1 MKKTRWIV
9 LLRDIRKT
17 WVSFLSIIVFVSLG
31 VAIFLG
37 IKWNEPALS
46 QAMDR
51 YLDEHRYHDL
61 QMVFPYGFTEDDA
74 AAVAALAGVSAV
86 EGAYNAYGTAQVGGD
101 RCILNIQSL
110 TDTMDHAEV
119 LEGELPAAADE
130 VAVERLLA
138 EALELHLGDTLPI
151 SALRGGKPCLKNSE
165 FTITAIVE
173 HPSFT
178 RTETDYSRGFTD
190 IGDGSADGYVL
201 VAKTAFDTEMYDG
214 CFSQLLIRGTG
225 LDALNSLGSVYQQK
239 AGALKEKL
247 EALGAQ
253 RAALRSDDLYDRAGE
268 QIADAEQ
275 ELADGQQELESGKQ
289 EYADGEKRLDAAKV
303 QIADGEKQI
312 AENEKKLADGKQQ
325 YADGLAAYADGA
337 AQLRAGR
344 ATLTAELEENGYPTD
359 LDEAEKQL
367 KTDREKAADIK
378 DLLMRTLTQV
388 ELYNEDHDSAS
399 EEEIKQILVDTLELL
414 GVSEDINVETTQDA
428 KKAVEKAQE
437 YLKKYGSDAVVTATV
452 NVLLPYLKLTA
463 DQAGVNTL
471 LGRLDAADIL
481 LASYTMLDKDTTML
495 DKDTLL
501 TLLVTIV
508 VNENPDLSVAPET
521 LQALIDVVDDSL
533 AQLDKGLK
541 GIADYRAGA
550 AALSAA
556 SARLAE
562 ASRQIEEGEQQLADA
577 KKKLAQA
584 KRDYAAGTQKLA
596 QARQDIADG
605 EQTLAENTRLLADAQ
620 AELEDFVR
628 YEQWTVQIRTD
639 NPSVAT
645 AKFYAQSS
653 RRLCYSM
660 ALLFVFV
667 GLMVCFTS
675 ITRSINE
682 SQTIAGVQKALGF
695 RSREILAHYMAY
707 SLLAAAIGVLVG
719 YALGFFGIES
729 VVNDAYAKLYVIGA
743 ITNVYVVPEA
753 LVIAVVELALI
764 ALATWLPCRKL
775 LRRPA
780 VELLKGENYA
790 GGRTR
795 FYEKWRVW
803 QRMSLYTQTTVNNL
817 MNDGAR
823 IIATLVG
830 ITGCTA
836 LIVMSLSLRS
846 SILSTPVRHFERIWI
861 YDASLVSDTAVPGG
875 HQALEQVLDE
885 SGADYT
891 SVRREA
897 VYIRDETGTLNK
909 ADLIVPEDA
918 EDLRAFIHLDD
929 YRTGRPLSLTD
940 DGVIVSYT
948 YAKHYGLKAGDTL
961 HLLDTAGRS
970 HDCVVSGISQ
980 HYLSS
985 MQVVMTPSC
994 YQHLMGW
1001 AAQSNTL
1008 YLRYGA
1014 ADRNA
1019 VAQKLQTTE
1028 GYFSLTDESAKWI
1041 AKFQEFSGSVMLV
1054 VYIGLSLSVTMALLV
1069 LLNLNIVCVNEK
1081 TNELVVMRINGFS
1094 IRAVKAYLYRDNI
1107 VLTALGI
1114 LGGVGIGLALG
1125 RCVLEI
1131 LQKIGDNFYT
1141 TPNLTDCLIGAGLA
1155 ALFSLAT
1162 NLIALRRVNTLS
1174 VSDLSRV

>member
-74 AAVAALAGVSAV
+74 AAVAALDGVSAV

-130 VAVERLLA
+130 VAVDRLLA

-178 RTETDYSRGFTD
+178 RAETDYSRGFTD

-481 LASYTMLDKDTTML
+481 LASYTMLDKDTR
-495 DKDTLL
+495 L

-1141 TPNLTDCLIGAGLA
+1141 TPDLTDCLIGAGLA

>member
-74 AAVAALAGVSAV
+74 AAVAALDGVSAV

-312 AENEKKLADGKQQ
+312 SENEKKLADGKQQ

-481 LASYTMLDKDTTML
+481 LASYTMLDKDTR
-495 DKDTLL
+495 L
-501 TLLVTIV
+501 TLLMTIV

>member
-74 AAVAALAGVSAV
+74 AAVAALDGVSAV

-151 SALRGGKPCLKNSE
+151 GALRGGKPCLKNSE

-481 LASYTMLDKDTTML
+481 LASYTMLDKDTR
-495 DKDTLL
+495 L
-501 TLLVTIV
+501 TLLMTIV

-562 ASRQIEEGEQQLADA
+562 ASRPIEEGEQQLADA

-605 EQTLAENTRLLADAQ
+605 EQTLAENTRLLADAK

>member
-74 AAVAALAGVSAV
+74 AAVAALDGVSAV

-481 LASYTMLDKDTTML
+481 LASYTMLDKDTR
-495 DKDTLL
+495 L

>member
-130 VAVERLLA
+130 VAVDRLLA

-151 SALRGGKPCLKNSE
+151 GALRGGKPCLKNSE

-178 RTETDYSRGFTD
+178 RAETDYSRGFTD

-225 LDALNSLGSVYQQK
+225 LDALNSLGGVYQQK

-289 EYADGEKRLDAAKV
+289 EY
-303 QIADGEKQI
+303 
-312 AENEKKLADGKQQ
+312 ADGKQQ

-437 YLKKYGSDAVVTATV
+437 YLEKYGSDAVVTATV

-481 LASYTMLDKDTTML
+481 LASYTMLDKDTR
-495 DKDTLL
+495 L
-501 TLLVTIV
+501 TLLMTIV

-729 VVNDAYAKLYVIGA
+729 VINDAYAKLYVIGA

-885 SGADYT
+885 SGVDYT

-897 VYIRDETGTLNK
+897 VYIRDETGTLNQ

-1094 IRAVKAYLYRDNI
+1094 IHAVKAYLYRDNI

>member
-61 QMVFPYGFTEDDA
+61 QMVFPYGFTENDA
-74 AAVAALAGVSAV
+74 AAVAALDGVSAV

-481 LASYTMLDKDTTML
+481 LASYTMLDKDTR
-495 DKDTLL
+495 L
-501 TLLVTIV
+501 TLLMTIV

>member
-74 AAVAALAGVSAV
+74 AAVAALDGVSAV

-437 YLKKYGSDAVVTATV
+437 YLKKYGSDAVVTAAV

-481 LASYTMLDKDTTML
+481 LASYTMLDKDTR
-495 DKDTLL
+495 L
-501 TLLVTIV
+501 TLLMTIV

-577 KKKLAQA
+577 KEKLAQA

>member
-74 AAVAALAGVSAV
+74 AAVAALDGVSAV

-414 GVSEDINVETTQDA
+414 GVSEDIDVETAQYA

-481 LASYTMLDKDTTML
+481 LASYTMLDKDTR
-495 DKDTLL
+495 L
-501 TLLVTIV
+501 TLLMTIV

>member
-74 AAVAALAGVSAV
+74 AAVAALDGVSAV

-437 YLKKYGSDAVVTATV
+437 YLKKYGSDAVVTAAV

-471 LGRLDAADIL
+471 LGRLDAANIL
-481 LASYTMLDKDTTML
+481 LASYTMLDEDTR
-495 DKDTLL
+495 L
-501 TLLVTIV
+501 TLLMTIV

>member
-74 AAVAALAGVSAV
+74 AAVAALDGVSAV

-178 RTETDYSRGFTD
+178 RAETDYSRGFTD

-481 LASYTMLDKDTTML
+481 LASYTMLDKDTR
-495 DKDTLL
+495 L
-501 TLLVTIV
+501 TLLMTIV

-605 EQTLAENTRLLADAQ
+605 EQTLAENTRLLADAK

-885 SGADYT
+885 SGVDYT

>member
-74 AAVAALAGVSAV
+74 AAVAALDGVSAV

-130 VAVERLLA
+130 VAVDRLLA

-481 LASYTMLDKDTTML
+481 LASYTMLDKDTR
-495 DKDTLL
+495 L
-501 TLLVTIV
+501 TLLMTIV

-1141 TPNLTDCLIGAGLA
+1141 TPDLTDCLIGAGLA

>member
-74 AAVAALAGVSAV
+74 AAVAALDGVSAV

-151 SALRGGKPCLKNSE
+151 GALRGGKPCLKNSE

-303 QIADGEKQI
+303 QIAAGEKQI

-481 LASYTMLDKDTTML
+481 LASYTMLDKDTR
-495 DKDTLL
+495 L
-501 TLLVTIV
+501 TLLMTIV

-605 EQTLAENTRLLADAQ
+605 EQTLAENTRLLADAK

-909 ADLIVPEDA
+909 ADLIVPENA
-918 EDLRAFIHLDD
+918 EDMRAFIHLYD

-1141 TPNLTDCLIGAGLA
+1141 TPDLTDCLIGAGLA

>member
-151 SALRGGKPCLKNSE
+151 GALRGGKPCLKNSE

-481 LASYTMLDKDTTML
+481 LASYTMLDKDTR
-495 DKDTLL
+495 L
-501 TLLVTIV
+501 TLLMTIV

-605 EQTLAENTRLLADAQ
+605 EQTLAENTRLLADAK

>member
-74 AAVAALAGVSAV
+74 AAVAALDGVSAV

-437 YLKKYGSDAVVTATV
+437 YLKKYGSDAVVTAAV

-481 LASYTMLDKDTTML
+481 LASYTMLDKDTR
-495 DKDTLL
+495 L
-501 TLLVTIV
+501 TLLMTIV

-550 AALSAA
+550 AALSAS

-675 ITRSINE
+675 ITRSMNE

-985 MQVVMTPSC
+985 VQVVMTPSC

>member
-74 AAVAALAGVSAV
+74 AAVAALDGVSAV

-151 SALRGGKPCLKNSE
+151 GALRGGKPCLKNSE

-178 RTETDYSRGFTD
+178 RAETDYSRGFTD

-344 ATLTAELEENGYPTD
+344 ATLTAELEKNGYPTD

-481 LASYTMLDKDTTML
+481 LASYTMLDKDTR
-495 DKDTLL
+495 L
-501 TLLVTIV
+501 TLLMTIV

>member
-378 DLLMRTLTQV
+378 DLLMRTLTQM
-388 ELYNEDHDSAS
+388 ELYNEDPDSAS

-437 YLKKYGSDAVVTATV
+437 YLKKYGSDAVVTAAV

-471 LGRLDAADIL
+471 LGRLDAANIL
-481 LASYTMLDKDTTML
+481 LASYTMLDKDTR
-495 DKDTLL
+495 L
-501 TLLVTIV
+501 TLLMTIV

-605 EQTLAENTRLLADAQ
+605 EQTLAENTRLLADAK

-1174 VSDLSRV
+1174 VSTPSRV

>member
-151 SALRGGKPCLKNSE
+151 GALRGGKPCLKNSE

-178 RTETDYSRGFTD
+178 RAETDYSRGFTD

-437 YLKKYGSDAVVTATV
+437 YLEKYGSDAVVTATV

-481 LASYTMLDKDTTML
+481 LASYTMLDKDTR
-495 DKDTLL
+495 L
-501 TLLVTIV
+501 TLLMTIV

-729 VVNDAYAKLYVIGA
+729 VINDAYAKLYVIGA

-885 SGADYT
+885 SGVDYT

>member
-74 AAVAALAGVSAV
+74 AAVAALDGVSAV

-138 EALELHLGDTLPI
+138 ETLELHLGDTLPI

-481 LASYTMLDKDTTML
+481 LASYTMLDKDTR
-495 DKDTLL
+495 L
-501 TLLVTIV
+501 TLLMTIV

-1131 LQKIGDNFYT
+1131 LQKIGDNFNT

>member
-74 AAVAALAGVSAV
+74 ATVAALDGVSAV

-178 RTETDYSRGFTD
+178 RAETDYSRGFTD

-481 LASYTMLDKDTTML
+481 LASYTMLDKDTR
-495 DKDTLL
+495 L
-501 TLLVTIV
+501 TLLMTIV

-605 EQTLAENTRLLADAQ
+605 EQTLAENTRLLADAK

>member
-74 AAVAALAGVSAV
+74 AAVAALDGVSAV

-344 ATLTAELEENGYPTD
+344 ATLTAELEENSYPTD

-481 LASYTMLDKDTTML
+481 LASYTMLDKDTR
-495 DKDTLL
+495 L
-501 TLLVTIV
+501 TLLMTIV

-961 HLLDTAGRS
+961 YLLDTAGRS

>member
-74 AAVAALAGVSAV
+74 AAVAALDGVSAV

-178 RTETDYSRGFTD
+178 RAETDYSRGFTD

-414 GVSEDINVETTQDA
+414 GVSEDIDVETAQYA

-437 YLKKYGSDAVVTATV
+437 YLKKYGSDAVVTAAV

-481 LASYTMLDKDTTML
+481 LASYTMLDKDTR
-495 DKDTLL
+495 L

-508 VNENPDLSVAPET
+508 VNKNPDLSAAPET

-605 EQTLAENTRLLADAQ
+605 EQTLAENTRLLADAK

>member
-151 SALRGGKPCLKNSE
+151 GALRGGKPCLKNSE

-481 LASYTMLDKDTTML
+481 LASYTMLDKDTR
-495 DKDTLL
+495 L
-501 TLLVTIV
+501 TLLMTIV

-885 SGADYT
+885 SGVDYT

-929 YRTGRPLSLTD
+929 YRTGRSLSLTD

>member
-74 AAVAALAGVSAV
+74 AAVAALDGVSAV

-151 SALRGGKPCLKNSE
+151 GALRGGKPCLKNSE

-178 RTETDYSRGFTD
+178 RAETDYSRGFTD

-275 ELADGQQELESGKQ
+275 ELADGQQELKSGKQ
-289 EYADGEKRLDAAKV
+289 EYADGEKKLDAAKV

-481 LASYTMLDKDTTML
+481 LASYTMLDKDTR
-495 DKDTLL
+495 L
-501 TLLVTIV
+501 TLLMTIV

-885 SGADYT
+885 SGVDYT

>member
-74 AAVAALAGVSAV
+74 AAVAALDGVSAV

-130 VAVERLLA
+130 VAVDRLLA

-151 SALRGGKPCLKNSE
+151 GALRGGKPCLKNSE

-344 ATLTAELEENGYPTD
+344 VTLTAELEENGYPTD

-481 LASYTMLDKDTTML
+481 LASYTMLDKDTR
-495 DKDTLL
+495 L
-501 TLLVTIV
+501 TLLMTIV

-605 EQTLAENTRLLADAQ
+605 EQTLAENTRLLADAK

-729 VVNDAYAKLYVIGA
+729 VINDAYAKLYVIGA

-885 SGADYT
+885 SGVDYT

>member
-130 VAVERLLA
+130 VAVDRLLA

-151 SALRGGKPCLKNSE
+151 GALRGGKPCLKNSE

-178 RTETDYSRGFTD
+178 RAETDYSRGFTD

-437 YLKKYGSDAVVTATV
+437 YLEKYGSDAVVTATV

-481 LASYTMLDKDTTML
+481 LASYTMLDKDTR
-495 DKDTLL
+495 L
-501 TLLVTIV
+501 TLLMTIV

-729 VVNDAYAKLYVIGA
+729 VINDAYAKLYVIGA

-885 SGADYT
+885 SGVDYT

-897 VYIRDETGTLNK
+897 VYIRDETGTLNQ
-909 ADLIVPEDA
+909 ADLIAPEDA

>member
-74 AAVAALAGVSAV
+74 AAVAALDGVSAV

-239 AGALKEKL
+239 AGALKEKM

-481 LASYTMLDKDTTML
+481 LASYTMLDKDTR
-495 DKDTLL
+495 L
-501 TLLVTIV
+501 TLLMTIV

>member
-74 AAVAALAGVSAV
+74 AAVAALDGVSAV

-151 SALRGGKPCLKNSE
+151 GALRGGKPCLKNSE

-178 RTETDYSRGFTD
+178 RAETDYSRGFTD

-481 LASYTMLDKDTTML
+481 LASYTMLDKDTR
-495 DKDTLL
+495 L

-605 EQTLAENTRLLADAQ
+605 EQTLAENTRLLADAK

-1107 VLTALGI
+1107 VLTSLGI

>member
-74 AAVAALAGVSAV
+74 AAVAALDGVSAV

-138 EALELHLGDTLPI
+138 EALELHLGDTLPV

-178 RTETDYSRGFTD
+178 RAETDYSRGFTD

-303 QIADGEKQI
+303 QIADGEKQS

-481 LASYTMLDKDTTML
+481 LASYTMLDKDTR
-495 DKDTLL
+495 L
-501 TLLVTIV
+501 TLLMTIV

-605 EQTLAENTRLLADAQ
+605 EQTLAENTRLLADAK

-897 VYIRDETGTLNK
+897 VYIRDETGTLNQ

>member
-74 AAVAALAGVSAV
+74 AAVAALDGVSAV

-481 LASYTMLDKDTTML
+481 LASYTMLDKDTR
-495 DKDTLL
+495 L
-501 TLLVTIV
+501 TLLMTIV

-897 VYIRDETGTLNK
+897 VYIRDETGTLNQ

>member
-74 AAVAALAGVSAV
+74 AAVAALDGVSAV

-138 EALELHLGDTLPI
+138 GALELHLGDTLPI

-481 LASYTMLDKDTTML
+481 LASYTMLDKDTRLML
-495 DKDTLL
+495 LM
-501 TLLVTIV
+501 TIV

>member
-74 AAVAALAGVSAV
+74 AAVAALDGVSAV

-130 VAVERLLA
+130 VAVDRLLA

-178 RTETDYSRGFTD
+178 RAETDYSRGFTD

-481 LASYTMLDKDTTML
+481 LASYTMLDKDTR
-495 DKDTLL
+495 L
-501 TLLVTIV
+501 TLLMAIV

-729 VVNDAYAKLYVIGA
+729 VINDAYAKLYVIGA

-885 SGADYT
+885 SGVDYT

-1141 TPNLTDCLIGAGLA
+1141 TPDLTDCLIGAGLA

>member
-74 AAVAALAGVSAV
+74 AAVAALDGVSAV

-151 SALRGGKPCLKNSE
+151 GALRGGKPCLKNSE

-437 YLKKYGSDAVVTATV
+437 YLKKYGSDAVVTAAV

-481 LASYTMLDKDTTML
+481 LASYTMLDKDTR
-495 DKDTLL
+495 L
-501 TLLVTIV
+501 TLLMTIV

>member
-74 AAVAALAGVSAV
+74 AAVAALDGVSAV

-130 VAVERLLA
+130 VAVDRLLA

-151 SALRGGKPCLKNSE
+151 GALRGGKPCLKNSE

-178 RTETDYSRGFTD
+178 RAETDYSRGFTD

-481 LASYTMLDKDTTML
+481 LASYTMLDKDTR
-495 DKDTLL
+495 L
-501 TLLVTIV
+501 TLLMTIV

-729 VVNDAYAKLYVIGA
+729 VINDAYAKLYVIGA

>member
-74 AAVAALAGVSAV
+74 AAVAALDGVSAV

-151 SALRGGKPCLKNSE
+151 DALRGGKPCLKNSE

-344 ATLTAELEENGYPTD
+344 VTLTAELEENGYPTD

-388 ELYNEDHDSAS
+388 ELYNEDPDSAS

-481 LASYTMLDKDTTML
+481 LASYTMLDKDTR
-495 DKDTLL
+495 L

-508 VNENPDLSVAPET
+508 VNKNPDLSAAPET
-521 LQALIDVVDDSL
+521 LQTLIDVVDDSL

-562 ASRQIEEGEQQLADA
+562 ASCQIEEGEQQLADA
-577 KKKLAQA
+577 KEKLAQA

-605 EQTLAENTRLLADAQ
+605 EQTLAENTRLLADAK

-940 DGVIVSYT
+940 DGVIVSYS

-1019 VAQKLQTTE
+1019 VAQKLRTTE

>member
-74 AAVAALAGVSAV
+74 AAVAALDGVSAV

-481 LASYTMLDKDTTML
+481 LASYTMLDKDTR
-495 DKDTLL
+495 L
-501 TLLVTIV
+501 TLLMTIV

-695 RSREILAHYMAY
+695 WSREILAHYMAY

>member
-74 AAVAALAGVSAV
+74 AAVAALDGVSAV

-130 VAVERLLA
+130 VAVDRLLA

-151 SALRGGKPCLKNSE
+151 GALRGGKPCLKNSE

-225 LDALNSLGSVYQQK
+225 LDALNSLGGVYQQK

-344 ATLTAELEENGYPTD
+344 VTLTAELEENGYPTD
-359 LDEAEKQL
+359 LDEAEKHL

-481 LASYTMLDKDTTML
+481 LASYTMLDKDTR
-495 DKDTLL
+495 L
-501 TLLVTIV
+501 TLLMTIV
-508 VNENPDLSVAPET
+508 VNENPDLSAAPET

-605 EQTLAENTRLLADAQ
+605 EQTLAENTRLLADAK

-885 SGADYT
+885 SGVDYT

-948 YAKHYGLKAGDTL
+948 YAKHYGLKAGDSL

-1141 TPNLTDCLIGAGLA
+1141 TPDLTDCLIGAGLA

>member
-74 AAVAALAGVSAV
+74 AAVAALDGVSAV

-481 LASYTMLDKDTTML
+481 LASYTMLDKDTR
-495 DKDTLL
+495 L
-501 TLLVTIV
+501 TLLMTIV

-885 SGADYT
+885 SGVDYT

-929 YRTGRPLSLTD
+929 YRTGRSLSLTD

>member
-74 AAVAALAGVSAV
+74 AAVAALDGVSAV

-378 DLLMRTLTQV
+378 DLLMRTLTQM

-481 LASYTMLDKDTTML
+481 LASYTMLDKDTR
-495 DKDTLL
+495 L
-501 TLLVTIV
+501 TLLMTIV

>member
-74 AAVAALAGVSAV
+74 AAVAALDGVSAV

-481 LASYTMLDKDTTML
+481 LASYTMLDKDTR
-495 DKDTLL
+495 L
-501 TLLVTIV
+501 TLLMAIV

-550 AALSAA
+550 SALSAA

-584 KRDYAAGTQKLA
+584 KRDYAAGIQKLA

-605 EQTLAENTRLLADAQ
+605 EQTLAENTRLLADAK

-795 FYEKWRVW
+795 FYERWRVW

>member
-74 AAVAALAGVSAV
+74 AAVAALDGVSAV

-344 ATLTAELEENGYPTD
+344 VTLTAELEENGYPTD

-414 GVSEDINVETTQDA
+414 GVSEGIDVETTQDA

-452 NVLLPYLKLTA
+452 NALLPYLKLTA

-481 LASYTMLDKDTTML
+481 LASSTMLDKDTRLML
-495 DKDTLL
+495 LM
-501 TLLVTIV
+501 TIV

-605 EQTLAENTRLLADAQ
+605 EQTLAENTRLLADAK

-929 YRTGRPLSLTD
+929 YRTGRSLSLTD

-948 YAKHYGLKAGDTL
+948 YAKHYGLKAGDSL

-1019 VAQKLQTTE
+1019 VAQKLQATE

-1141 TPNLTDCLIGAGLA
+1141 TPDLTDCLIGAGLA

-1162 NLIALRRVNTLS
+1162 NLIALRRVNNLS